1 MIIIGPG
8 LLFVIIFLVFIALN
22 FKGKAAKMQ
31 LDFEAEKARWERQ
44 NGRPYPYAYAELV
57 QLWGKKQTRS
67 ALRLLMNM
75 AGLGISLAVTLWAAL
90 QHKEARGD
98 KILYGTGHPEIWVF
112 VMLAATFA
120 GLVFMVR
127 IFFFSGRTA
136 PVEQMMREI
145 EASDSL
151 TL

>member
-1 MIIIGPG
+1 MIFIGPG
-8 LLFVIIFLVFIALN
+8 LLLVIVFFVVMALHL
-22 FKGKAAKMQ
+22 KGKASKMQ

-67 ALRLLMNM
+67 ALGLLMNL
-75 AGLGISLAVTLWAAL
+75 AGLGISLAVVLWAAL

-98 KILYGTGHPEIWVF
+98 RVLYGTGHPEIWVF
-112 VMLAATFA
+112 VMLAATVA
-120 GLVFMVR
+120 GFVFLVR
-127 IFFFSGRTA
+127 FFFSGRTA

-145 EASDSL
+145 EASDS
-151 TL
+151 